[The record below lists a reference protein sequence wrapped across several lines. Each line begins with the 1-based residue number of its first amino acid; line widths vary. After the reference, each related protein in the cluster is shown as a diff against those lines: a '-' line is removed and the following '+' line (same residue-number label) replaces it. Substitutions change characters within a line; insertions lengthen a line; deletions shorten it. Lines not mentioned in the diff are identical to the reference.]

1 MATSQASRGPETRQY
16 AEQLQLHER
25 KFIGGQLCPRLPS
38 PGPPSRHSLQMSSA
52 LRRLSSQVPRLT
64 RGLKTSGPTKKGT
77 EKYSHEEIVYG
88 DGHHGV
94 RPGYHYV
101 SPALHFRKLTASPS
115 LQA

>member
-1 MATSQASRGPETRQY
+1 MSSPAESRSSRQFF
-16 AEQLQLHER
+16 A
-25 KFIGGQLCPRLPS
+25 
-38 PGPPSRHSLQMSSA
+38 MSSA

-101 SPALHFRKLTASPS
+101 SAALLSRKLTPSPS
-115 LQA
+115 LVAWPGLCLQG